1 MDSTNTVRAM
11 LQSIALPE
19 IRLRLLRRFRQFAGV
34 GLLLFALLMGTA
46 PFAQAQA
53 QSPAQIQQVQHG
65 RVQLDAGSQGE
76 TTIDLGASTGEGVP
90 WSQVMGLWP
99 TGVSP
104 FAQRA
109 GETGSGAAVYQ
120 SGDDNTARVTQNGAG
135 HTAVLVQQ
143 GNDNTTTLQQNGSD
157 HLAGIRLTGD
167 DNTFGLTQNGTG
179 HRYLLDFKGHDL
191 GQSVPHEV
199 VQNGRSNTAVQTGQ
213 GVTPFNIKQEGSGMT
228 MVIRHRGPS
237 Q

>member
-1 MDSTNTVRAM
+1 MDSTNTVSAM
-11 LQSIALPE
+11 LQSTIAIPE
-19 IRLRLLRRFRQFAGV
+19 SRPRLLRRFRQFAGA
-34 GLLLFALLMGTA
+34 GLFLLALLMGTA
-46 PFAQAQA
+46 PFAQAQD

-65 RVQLDAGSQGE
+65 RVQLDAGDQSGA
-76 TTIDLGASTGEGVP
+76 TIDLDASTGDAVS

-109 GETGSGAAVYQ
+109 GEAGSGAAVYQ
-120 SGDDNTARVTQNGAG
+120 DGDDNTARVTQNGAG

-143 GNDNTTTLQQNGSD
+143 GDGNTTTLEQNGTD

-167 DNTFGLTQNGTG
+167 SNTFGLTQNGSG
-179 HRYLLDFKGHDL
+179 HRYLLDFSSKDGPPADH
-191 GQSVPHEV
+191 QV
-199 VQNGRSNTAVQTGQ
+199 VQNGTSNTAVQTGQ
-213 GVTPFNIKQEGSGMT
+213 GITPFNIKQEGSGMT